1 MEEQIQ
7 STEAPQVEQQ
17 VEQPQVETQSES
29 QESSPG
35 IQFFDN
41 VEDLAASF
49 GEQPQEE
56 AVAPEITPE
65 PQQVQEPMQVD
76 PEPATTQQP
85 DFTDQ
90 DAEQMVLKYMS
101 ERLGREFNSFE
112 DFTQPEV
119 QQQQLDERVDAI
131 ARFVSET
138 GRSPEDWFAYQ
149 RLNPSEMD
157 DFNAVRIHMATEYN
171 NLTADEVGTLMQGKY
186 KLNPDIY
193 SEEEVKMAQLQLKID
208 AQNAKEAIGR
218 MRDSYKLPAQEQ
230 RSTEDVDP
238 IITDEWIA
246 NMSKEV
252 DSLSGLEF
260 DLGNGKN
267 WTFGLNDQYKSTL
280 KEKNA
285 KLDEFFDPYVRE
297 DGSWDYDTL
306 SSHRAVLD
314 NIDHIVSSIYKQG
327 LSDGQ
332 RGVVTTAANVST
344 KSPVQSQAPTSN
356 PLSEQL
362 RNIMGSGNTMTFNI

>member
-1 MEEQIQ
+1 MENQIQ

-17 VEQPQVETQSES
+17 VEQPQVETQPEV

-35 IQFFDN
+35 LQFFDN
-41 VEDLAASF
+41 VEDLKRSLTSEPQQEAAPVEPAS
-49 GEQPQEE
+49 
-56 AVAPEITPE
+56 E
-65 PQQVQEPMQVD
+65 PQQVQETPYVD
-76 PEPATTQQP
+76 PEAAPTTQP

-90 DAEQMVLKYMS
+90 DAERMMFQFMS
-101 ERLGREFNSFE
+101 EKLGREINSFD
-112 DFTQPEV
+112 DFAQTEV
-119 QQQQLDERVDAI
+119 QQTQLDERVDAI

-157 DFNAVRIHMATEYN
+157 DYNAVRVHMATEYN

-218 MRDSYKLPAQEQ
+218 MRDSYKLPAEQQTQED
-230 RSTEDVDP
+230 TDP
-238 IITDEWIA
+238 IITEEWVS
-246 NMSKEV
+246 NMSREV
-252 DSLSGLEF
+252 DALTGLEF
-260 DLGNGKN
+260 DLGNGKT

-285 KLDEFFDPYVRE
+285 KLDEFFDPYVRN

-314 NIDHIVSSIYKQG
+314 NIDHIISSVYKQG
-327 LSDGQ
+327 MSDGQ
-332 RGVVTTAANVST
+332 RGVVTTAANVSA

-356 PLSEQL
+356 PLTEQL
-362 RNIMGSGNTMTFNI
+362 RNIVGDGNTMTFKI

>member
-1 MEEQIQ
+1 
-7 STEAPQVEQQ
+7 
-17 VEQPQVETQSES
+17 
-29 QESSPG
+29 
-35 IQFFDN
+35 
-41 VEDLAASF
+41 
-49 GEQPQEE
+49 
-56 AVAPEITPE
+56 
-65 PQQVQEPMQVD
+65 
-76 PEPATTQQP
+76 
-85 DFTDQ
+85 
-90 DAEQMVLKYMS
+90 
-101 ERLGREFNSFE
+101 
-112 DFTQPEV
+112 
-119 QQQQLDERVDAI
+119 
-131 ARFVSET
+131 
-138 GRSPEDWFAYQ
+138 
-149 RLNPSEMD
+149 
-157 DFNAVRIHMATEYN
+157 
-171 NLTADEVGTLMQGKY
+171 
-186 KLNPDIY
+186 
-193 SEEEVKMAQLQLKID
+193 MAQLQLKID

-285 KLDEFFDPYVRE
+285 KLDEFFDPYVRQ

-362 RNIMGSGNTMTFNI
+362 RNIMGGGNTMTFNI

>member
-1 MEEQIQ
+1 
-7 STEAPQVEQQ
+7 
-17 VEQPQVETQSES
+17 
-29 QESSPG
+29 
-35 IQFFDN
+35 
-41 VEDLAASF
+41 
-49 GEQPQEE
+49 
-56 AVAPEITPE
+56 
-65 PQQVQEPMQVD
+65 
-76 PEPATTQQP
+76 
-85 DFTDQ
+85 
-90 DAEQMVLKYMS
+90 MVLKYMS

-157 DFNAVRIHMATEYN
+157 DFNAVRVHMATEYN

-186 KLNPDIY
+186 KLNPDLY
-193 SEEEVKMAQLQLKID
+193 GEEEVKMAQLQLKID

-362 RNIMGSGNTMTFNI
+362 RNIMGGGNTMTFNI